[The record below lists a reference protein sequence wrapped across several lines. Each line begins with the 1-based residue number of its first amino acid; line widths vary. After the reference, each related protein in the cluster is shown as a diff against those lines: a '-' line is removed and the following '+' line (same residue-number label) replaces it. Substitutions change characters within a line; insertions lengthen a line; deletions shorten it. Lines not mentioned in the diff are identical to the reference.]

1 MTTKTLF
8 IDLRTRGGQR
18 TKTELMGVGQSG
30 QRALQKKKAEV
41 DVWVFF
47 NEAPHVTGLEMIV
60 STKKSNILL
69 AADLPALNILDDLA
83 NNLWHVICVTKDHP
97 QSWFL
102 RSPCGL
108 DPLFYQ
114 LIILEHEAFRR
125 FRDLVY
131 TAESSAEIDGRV
143 NAISAIK
150 RLAKVPSEIPHDR

>member
-1 MTTKTLF
+1 
-8 IDLRTRGGQR
+8 
-18 TKTELMGVGQSG
+18 
-30 QRALQKKKAEV
+30 
-41 DVWVFF
+41 
-47 NEAPHVTGLEMIV
+47 MIV
-60 STKKSNILL
+60 STKISNILL

-108 DPLFYQ
+108 DPLFYL